1 MIRSII
7 IGILSVA
14 LIGLS
19 YWGYKEHEE
28 KNAVLIHAE
37 NNYQRAFH
45 ELTYNM
51 DLLHDKIGTSLA
63 MNSSERISPQFVDIW
78 KLSSLA
84 AGNVSQLPLSLLP
97 FVHTQEFLSS
107 IGDFTYK
114 TSVRN
119 LDDDPLTEK
128 ELETLNHYYDQ
139 AEQIKDELRQAQ
151 HAALDNNLRWMDV
164 ELALVTNDETEN
176 TIINGFRTVE
186 DNTGKFSEDKAGFDI
201 MNTSTKMK
209 EFKYITGENK
219 TEEEILQMS
228 KEIVEMKD
236 DTAIQ
241 ITKSGEASLLSNYNI
256 MYQEADLNVFM
267 DIAEQGAHPITILV
281 NRRIKAQKLNL
292 NDGLIEAE
300 NFLKEFDYQDMVILE
315 SKQYDNV
322 GVFTFLYAQDDVRV
336 FSDKVVIKVA
346 LDNGEILGLHARDYL
361 QNHRKRTLTDKK
373 LTIEEAKAYV
383 NKNVEIQEQHIA
395 IIENNLGE
403 EVLVYEFLGILND
416 QTYRIF
422 ISAENGNEEKV
433 EKLTDTELNF
443 DANL

>member
-1 MIRSII
+1 MIRSLI

-28 KNAVLIHAE
+28 KNAILIHAE

-45 ELTYNM
+45 ELTYHV

-84 AGNVSQLPLSLLP
+84 SGNVSQLPLSLLP

-114 TSVRN
+114 TSIRN
-119 LDDDPLTEK
+119 LDDDPLTDK

-186 DNTGKFSEDKAGFDI
+186 DNMGKFSEDKVGFDI
-201 MNTSTKMK
+201 INTSSNTK
-209 EFKYITGENK
+209 EFNYITGENK
-219 TEEEILQMS
+219 TEEEILQFS
-228 KEIVEMKD
+228 KDIYEMKD
-236 DTAIQ
+236 EEAIQ
-241 ITKSGEASLLSNYNI
+241 ITKSGEASLIPNYNI
-256 MYQEADLNVFM
+256 MYQENDLSVFM
-267 DIAEQGAHPITILV
+267 DISEQGAHPITILV
-281 NRRIKAQKLNL
+281 NRPIEAQKLNL
-292 NDGLIEAE
+292 NDGLIEAQ
-300 NFLKEFDYQDMVILE
+300 NFLKKFDYQDVSILE
-315 SKQYDNV
+315 SKQFDNV
-322 GVFTFLYAQDDVRV
+322 GVFTFLYMQDDVRV
-336 FSDKVVIKVA
+336 FADKLVVKVA
-346 LDNGEILGLHARDYL
+346 LDNGEILGLNASDYL
-361 QNHRKRTLTDKK
+361 QSHRKRTLTDKK
-373 LTIEEAKAYV
+373 LTIDEAKEYV
-383 NKNVEIQEQHIA
+383 NKNVEIQEQHMA
-395 IIENNLGE
+395 IIENTLGE
-403 EVLVYEFLGILND
+403 EVLTYEFLGILND
-416 QTYRIF
+416 ETYRIF